1 MIRNLKIEKILIK
14 EETEWDDSRNYS
26 DDEDFSDWDPS
37 KDDEEE
43 EEGGEVYSNEEENSD
58 EEDHLCYLIRSM
70 FTNYGITAQV
80 DRDELDL
87 SVYIFLEKKEKMKN
101 ILKAFDVVYK
111 LKKDILPQY
120 DSEMELYES
129 KQGYP
134 IFKFDFFYGYGD
146 KDDNA
151 PF

>member
-1 MIRNLKIEKILIK
+1 
-14 EETEWDDSRNYS
+14 
-26 DDEDFSDWDPS
+26 
-37 KDDEEE
+37 
-43 EEGGEVYSNEEENSD
+43 
-58 EEDHLCYLIRSM
+58 
-70 FTNYGITAQV
+70 
-80 DRDELDL
+80 
-87 SVYIFLEKKEKMKN
+87 MKN

-134 IFKFDFFYGYGD
+134 ILSFQFIHGKGD
-146 KDDNA
+146 HDDNL